1 MTLLLAALA
10 GAAMYAA
17 FPDVAFWPAGVVAV
31 ALWHAA
37 FRRDHAGWNFLVG
50 LVSGL
55 VFTLPH
61 VRWAYYATET
71 VPWIALALLVALG
84 PALFGAVWTWARRV
98 PWVRDRAVWHALAF
112 ATVWTAV
119 EEWRSAVPWGG
130 FPWARL
136 AWSVAGAPTGR
147 AAWLGGTPLVTFLLA
162 AAGAL
167 LALVVHHLVRV
178 VRDDTARRAH
188 LAVAATAGAV
198 ALLLVLGPAWL
209 PLPRD
214 PDAVAVANPAATD
227 PIDVPDRSVVVDA
240 GTGTQEA
247 GVLRVGLAQGDVAE
261 PGLDD
266 FAHRFQ
272 VLRNHLDRTHE
283 LADDVAAR
291 TARGEAD
298 AGLDVILWPENASD
312 LDPARHQD
320 VRDALDAAARE
331 VGAPILV
338 GAQEWPET
346 GGRYNVLL
354 LWQEGEG
361 TVSRYAKQ
369 RPVPFG
375 EFIPWRPF
383 FRLLSDQVDRVTTD
397 MLAATNPP
405 LIELPSQRLGRTVT
419 LGVGICFEVAY
430 DDIMRD
436 AVYRGAE
443 ILVIPTNNAS
453 FGYSA
458 QSTQQLAMSQ
468 LQAIATGRAT
478 IQVSTVGVSAVIA
491 PDGTI
496 VARTGLFTEDRV
508 AAAVPLRTS
517 LTPAVAAAGWPGGI
531 LSAAGGALAL
541 AGLAFGIA
549 RRRRGV

>member
-1 MTLLLAALA
+1 MFL
-10 GAAMYAA
+10 A
-17 FPDVAFWPAGVVAV
+17 FPDASFWPAGIVAV
-31 ALWHAA
+31 ALLHAA

-50 LVSGL
+50 LVAGL

-61 VRWAYYATET
+61 VRWAYYATEV
-71 VPWIALALLVALG
+71 VPWIALGLLVALG
-84 PALFGAVWTWARRV
+84 PALFGACWTWARRL
-98 PWVRDRAVWHALAF
+98 PGVRDRVAVHVLVF
-112 ATVWTAV
+112 AVVWTAV
-119 EEWRSAVPWGG
+119 EQWRSAVPWGG

-147 AAWLGGTPLVTFLLA
+147 AAWLGGTPLVSFIMALA
-162 AAGAL
+162 G
-167 LALVVHHLVRV
+167 VI
-178 VRDDTARRAH
+178 
-188 LAVAATAGAV
+188 LAVVVAQVVAAVRSEEGRARHLATAGTASAV
-198 ALLLVLGPAWL
+198 AVLAVFGPVWL
-209 PLPRD
+209 PLPTAGD
-214 PDAVAVANPAATD
+214 EVAVENPAATA
-227 PIDVPDRSVVVDA
+227 PIDTGDRSVIVDA
-240 GTGTQEA
+240 GTGTQET

-261 PGLDD
+261 EGLGD

-272 VLRNHLDRTHE
+272 VLQNHLDRTYE

-291 TARGEAD
+291 EARGEAD
-298 AGLDVILWPENASD
+298 AGLDVVLWPENASD

-320 VRDALDAAARE
+320 VRDALDSAARE

-354 LWQEGEG
+354 LWEAGEG
-361 TVSRYAKQ
+361 TTSRYAKQ

-405 LIELPSQRLGRTVT
+405 VIELESERLGRTVV

-430 DDIMRD
+430 DEIMRD
-436 AVYRGAE
+436 AVNHGAE

-478 IQVSTVGVSAVIA
+478 VQVSTVGVSAVIA

-517 LTPAVAAAGWPGGI
+517 LTPAVRMGAWPGYV

-541 AGLAFGIA
+541 TGLGLGIA
-549 RRRRGV
+549 RKRRTARVAPEA

>member
-178 VRDDTARRAH
+178 VRDDTARTR
-188 LAVAATAGAV
+188 
-198 ALLLVLGPAWL
+198 
-209 PLPRD
+209 
-214 PDAVAVANPAATD
+214 
-227 PIDVPDRSVVVDA
+227 
-240 GTGTQEA
+240 
-247 GVLRVGLAQGDVAE
+247 
-261 PGLDD
+261 
-266 FAHRFQ
+266 
-272 VLRNHLDRTHE
+272 
-283 LADDVAAR
+283 
-291 TARGEAD
+291 
-298 AGLDVILWPENASD
+298 
-312 LDPARHQD
+312 
-320 VRDALDAAARE
+320 
-331 VGAPILV
+331 
-338 GAQEWPET
+338 
-346 GGRYNVLL
+346 
-354 LWQEGEG
+354 
-361 TVSRYAKQ
+361 
-369 RPVPFG
+369 
-375 EFIPWRPF
+375 
-383 FRLLSDQVDRVTTD
+383 
-397 MLAATNPP
+397 
-405 LIELPSQRLGRTVT
+405 
-419 LGVGICFEVAY
+419 
-430 DDIMRD
+430 
-436 AVYRGAE
+436 
-443 ILVIPTNNAS
+443 
-453 FGYSA
+453 
-458 QSTQQLAMSQ
+458 
-468 LQAIATGRAT
+468 
-478 IQVSTVGVSAVIA
+478 
-491 PDGTI
+491 
-496 VARTGLFTEDRV
+496 
-508 AAAVPLRTS
+508 
-517 LTPAVAAAGWPGGI
+517 
-531 LSAAGGALAL
+531 
-541 AGLAFGIA
+541 
-549 RRRRGV
+549 

>member
-1 MTLLLAALA
+1 MTSLWQSRPVTLLLALPA

-17 FPDVAFWPAGVVAV
+17 FPDVAFWPAGIVAV

-71 VPWIALALLVALG
+71 VPWIALGLLVALG
-84 PALFGAVWTWARRV
+84 PAIFGAVWTWARRV
-98 PWVRDRAVWHALAF
+98 PWVRDRLGWHVLAF
-112 ATVWTAV
+112 AVVWTAV
-119 EEWRSAVPWGG
+119 EQWRSAVPWGG

-147 AAWLGGTPLVTFLLA
+147 AAWLGGTPLVSFLIALAGALLVVVVARLRVRDLA
-162 AAGAL
+162 AAG
-167 LALVVHHLVRV
+167 
-178 VRDDTARRAH
+178 
-188 LAVAATAGAV
+188 VAAAVGAV
-198 ALLLVLGPAWL
+198 AVLGPLLL
-209 PLPRD
+209 PLPSD
-214 PDAVAVANPAATD
+214 DVVAVDNPAATD
-227 PIDVPDRSVVVDA
+227 PIDIPDRSVVVDA
-240 GTGTQEA
+240 GTGTAQG

-261 PGLDD
+261 EGLGD

-272 VLRNHLDRTHE
+272 VLQNHLDRTHE

-291 TARGEAD
+291 TARGEQSP
-298 AGLDVILWPENASD
+298 GLDVVLWPENASD
-312 LDPARHQD
+312 LDPARHRD
-320 VRDALDAAARE
+320 VRDALDAAASE

-354 LWQEGEG
+354 LWEAGEG

-405 LIELPSQRLGRTVT
+405 LIALDSPRLGRTVQ

-430 DDIMRD
+430 DEIMRD
-436 AVYRGAE
+436 AVRGGAE

-478 IQVSTVGVSAVIA
+478 VQVSTVGVSAVIA

-508 AAAVPLRTS
+508 AAELPLRTS
-517 LTPAVAAAGWPGGI
+517 WTPAVAMGGWPGGV

-541 AGLAFGIA
+541 AGIAIGIVG
-549 RRRRGV
+549 RRRR

>member
-1 MTLLLAALA
+1 
-10 GAAMYAA
+10 
-17 FPDVAFWPAGVVAV
+17 
-31 ALWHAA
+31 
-37 FRRDHAGWNFLVG
+37 
-50 LVSGL
+50 
-55 VFTLPH
+55 
-61 VRWAYYATET
+61 
-71 VPWIALALLVALG
+71 
-84 PALFGAVWTWARRV
+84 
-98 PWVRDRAVWHALAF
+98 
-112 ATVWTAV
+112 
-119 EEWRSAVPWGG
+119 
-130 FPWARL
+130 
-136 AWSVAGAPTGR
+136 
-147 AAWLGGTPLVTFLLA
+147 
-162 AAGAL
+162 
-167 LALVVHHLVRV
+167 
-178 VRDDTARRAH
+178 
-188 LAVAATAGAV
+188 
-198 ALLLVLGPAWL
+198 
-209 PLPRD
+209 
-214 PDAVAVANPAATD
+214 
-227 PIDVPDRSVVVDA
+227 
-240 GTGTQEA
+240 
-247 GVLRVGLAQGDVAE
+247 
-261 PGLDD
+261 
-266 FAHRFQ
+266 
-272 VLRNHLDRTHE
+272 
-283 LADDVAAR
+283 
-291 TARGEAD
+291 
-298 AGLDVILWPENASD
+298 
-312 LDPARHQD
+312 
-320 VRDALDAAARE
+320 
-331 VGAPILV
+331 
-338 GAQEWPET
+338 
-346 GGRYNVLL
+346 
-354 LWQEGEG
+354 
-361 TVSRYAKQ
+361 
-369 RPVPFG
+369 VPFG